1 MDLAKTLIRSVARAF
16 YETRQVLVIDALL
29 VHSALTNEDLALL
42 MGMQQKDLRKSLGR
56 LKEDKMMATH
66 SRQETREGQQRPVN
80 KDYYYIDFHTTID
93 AIKYRVFNLTK
104 KVQNMYQPSEER
116 KDYHCPRCKANWTQ
130 IEVLDKFGPEGFEC
144 HRCGGVL
151 ERDERA
157 AGEATGHEKHSK
169 LMSQLSTLLKLLQQI
184 DEEDIP
190 RNDFESAFAVAV
202 PIQRDEQVNPSRATV
217 PVNAVKAKPATVKG
231 VTQAAAPLGIDLTT
245 ASERTAAEQQAEAKR
260 RAAIA
265 AQNKLPEWISNST
278 VNGDMSAVGIQDEQ
292 RRLSNTQTSGV
303 KTEEEEK
310 AVAAELNDE
319 VAAYYAQME
328 KEDAMAPESDDDEDE
343 DEDEFEDV
351 AVDGATPSSF
361 TSARVNGAP
370 KEGLL
375 NGILKHRD
383 SESGSSAL
391 GTGMSTPAGSQPL
404 SVDDVGPPPV
414 KKVRLEGE
422 ENGGEEANGAAAPAK
437 DSDEDDDAEFED
449 AL

>member
-1 MDLAKTLIRSVARAF
+1 
-16 YETRQVLVIDALL
+16 
-29 VHSALTNEDLALL
+29 
-42 MGMQQKDLRKSLGR
+42 
-56 LKEDKMMATH
+56 
-66 SRQETREGQQRPVN
+66 
-80 KDYYYIDFHTTID
+80 
-93 AIKYRVFNLTK
+93 
-104 KVQNMYQPSEER
+104 MYQPSEER

-202 PIQRDEQVNPSRATV
+202 PIQRDEQVNPSRAMV
-217 PVNAVKAKPATVKG
+217 PVNAVKAKPTTVKG

-245 ASERTAAEQQAEAKR
+245 ASERTAAEQEAEAKR
-260 RAAIA
+260 KAAIA

-278 VNGDMSAVGIQDEQ
+278 VNGDMSAVGIQEQQ
-292 RRLSNTQTSGV
+292 RRLSNAQTGV
-303 KTEEEEK
+303 AKADEDEKTD
-310 AVAAELNDE
+310 AAELNDE
-319 VAAYYAQME
+319 VAAYYAQMA
-328 KEDAMAPESDDDEDE
+328 KEDAMAAEKSAESDDDDEDE

-361 TSARVNGAP
+361 TSTRVNGA

-383 SESGSSAL
+383 SESGSSVV

-404 SVDDVGPPPV
+404 SIDDVGGPPV

-422 ENGGEEANGAAAPAK
+422 ENGGEDANGAAPAK

>member
-1 MDLAKTLIRSVARAF
+1 M
-16 YETRQVLVIDALL
+16 
-29 VHSALTNEDLALL
+29 
-42 MGMQQKDLRKSLGR
+42 
-56 LKEDKMMATH
+56 
-66 SRQETREGQQRPVN
+66 N
-80 KDYYYIDFHTTID
+80 KDYYYVDFHTTID

-157 AGEATGHEKHSK
+157 AGEATGHEKHGK
-169 LMSQLSTLLKLLQQI
+169 LMSQLNTLLKLLQQI

-217 PVNAVKAKPATVKG
+217 PVNAAKAKPATVRG

-245 ASERTAAEQQAEAKR
+245 ASERTAAEQEAEAKR
-260 RAAIA
+260 KAAIA

-278 VNGDMSAVGIQDEQ
+278 VNGDVSAVGMQEQQ
-292 RRLSNTQTSGV
+292 RRLSNAQTNVGKAEEDE
-303 KTEEEEK
+303 KTD
-310 AVAAELNDE
+310 AAELNDE
-319 VAAYYAQME
+319 VAAYYAQMA
-328 KEDAMAPESDDDEDE
+328 KEDAMAAEKPPESDDDDEEEE

-361 TSARVNGAP
+361 TSARANGA

-383 SESGSSAL
+383 SESGSSAM
-391 GTGMSTPAGSQPL
+391 GTGMSTPAGSQPP
-404 SVDDVGPPPV
+404 SVDDAAAGPPPV

-422 ENGGEEANGAAAPAK
+422 FDNGGGEETNGAAAVPAK
-437 DSDEDDDAEFED
+437 DSDEDDEAEFED

>member
-1 MDLAKTLIRSVARAF
+1 M
-16 YETRQVLVIDALL
+16 
-29 VHSALTNEDLALL
+29 
-42 MGMQQKDLRKSLGR
+42 
-56 LKEDKMMATH
+56 
-66 SRQETREGQQRPVN
+66 N
-80 KDYYYIDFHTTID
+80 KDYYYVDFHTTID

-157 AGEATGHEKHSK
+157 AGEATGHEKHGK

-190 RNDFESAFAVAV
+190 RNDFDSAFAVAV

-217 PVNAVKAKPATVKG
+217 PVNAAKAKPATVKG

-245 ASERTAAEQQAEAKR
+245 ASERTAAEQEAEAKR
-260 RAAIA
+260 KAAIA

-278 VNGDMSAVGIQDEQ
+278 VNGDMSAVGIQEQQ
-292 RRLSNTQTSGV
+292 RRSSNAQTSVGKGEEDE
-303 KTEEEEK
+303 KTD
-310 AVAAELNDE
+310 AAELNDE
-319 VAAYYAQME
+319 VAAYYAQMA
-328 KEDAMAPESDDDEDE
+328 KEDAMAAEKPPESDDDEEEDEE

-361 TSARVNGAP
+361 TSARVNGA

-383 SESGSSAL
+383 SESGSSAV

-404 SVDDVGPPPV
+404 SVDDVGPPV
-414 KKVRLEGE
+414 KKVRLEAFKGE
-422 ENGGEEANGAAAPAK
+422 ENGGEEANGAAPAK

>member
-1 MDLAKTLIRSVARAF
+1 
-16 YETRQVLVIDALL
+16 
-29 VHSALTNEDLALL
+29 
-42 MGMQQKDLRKSLGR
+42 
-56 LKEDKMMATH
+56 
-66 SRQETREGQQRPVN
+66 
-80 KDYYYIDFHTTID
+80 
-93 AIKYRVFNLTK
+93 
-104 KVQNMYQPSEER
+104 MYQPSEER

-130 IEVLDKFGPEGFEC
+130 IEVLDKHGNDGFEC
-144 HRCGGVL
+144 HRCGGLL

-169 LMSQLSTLLKLLQQI
+169 LMSQLNTLLKLLQQI

-217 PVNAVKAKPATVKG
+217 PVNAAKAKPTTVRG

-245 ASERTAAEQQAEAKR
+245 ASERTAAEQEAEAKR
-260 RAAIA
+260 KAAIA

-278 VNGDMSAVGIQDEQ
+278 VNGDVSAVGMQEQQ
-292 RRLSNTQTSGV
+292 RRLSNAQTNARKAEEDE
-303 KTEEEEK
+303 KTD
-310 AVAAELNDE
+310 AAELNEE
-319 VAAYYAQME
+319 VAAYYAQMAQE
-328 KEDAMAPESDDDEDE
+328 NAMAAEKPPESDDDDDDDDDEEEGED

-351 AVDGATPSSF
+351 AVDGGATPSSF
-361 TSARVNGAP
+361 VSAPGVNGVV

-391 GTGMSTPAGSQPL
+391 GTGMSTPAGSQQL
-404 SVDDVGPPPV
+404 SVDATAATAGHPPPA
-414 KKVRLEGE
+414 KKVRLEEGE
-422 ENGGEEANGAAAPAK
+422 ENGGEEETNGATATVPAK
-437 DSDEDDDAEFED
+437 EDSDEDDDAEFED